1 MQLSHKG
8 REYQLMDMSL
18 DHLPQLLAIEQQSH
32 SHPWSEANFI
42 SSISSSHHCLVLIE
56 QTALSEQTDLSDK
69 TALSEQTALSQKTAL
84 SEKIAL
90 SQKAPLSDLKI
101 AAYIITSTAAD
112 EAELLNITVAPQFRR
127 CGLASLLLEHAET
140 SFDTTIQ
147 NFFLEVRQSNANA
160 IALYDTLGFNEVGC
174 RPNYYPANGS
184 PVNHQAGREDALIMA
199 KTLGF

>member
-8 REYQLMDMSL
+8 REYQLQEMSL
-18 DHLPQLLAIEQQSH
+18 DHLPQLLTIEQQSH

-42 SSISSSHHCLVLIE
+42 SSINSSHHCLVLIE
-56 QTALSEQTDLSDK
+56 QTAVGEQTALSSKTALSDLK
-69 TALSEQTALSQKTAL
+69 TALSEPT
-84 SEKIAL
+84 
-90 SQKAPLSDLKI
+90 I

-112 EAELLNITVAPQFRR
+112 EAELLNITVAPQCRR

-140 SFDTTIQ
+140 SFDARIH

-174 RPNYYPANGS
+174 RPNYYPANDRLF
-184 PVNHQAGREDALIMA
+184 NNKAGREDALIMA